1 MDLIIKINLD
11 DDLYESDLEKVFEQ
25 IQWHLERRGS
35 WLKNFGI
42 TAADGKTLG
51 TVEVNRGTLTAFV
64 GDVRHD
70 TLVEAVRRGDVTE

>member
-51 TVEVNRGTLTAFV
+51 TVEVNNAIN
-64 GDVRHD
+64 
-70 TLVEAVRRGDVTE
+70 